1 MSQKTTVD
9 EAFREAPA
17 DFVGI
22 DFRCE
27 AACELGERL
36 TEGAAIAIW
45 PGECGRQRRPDVPKV
60 KSHFHLLH
68 YDQSS
73 PKAISTGRALQ

>member
-1 MSQKTTVD
+1 LRQRSHLVSQKRTTVD
-9 EAFREAPA
+9 EAFREALA

-36 TEGAAIAIW
+36 AEGAAVAIW
-45 PGECGRQRRPDVPKV
+45 PDECGRQRRADLPV
-60 KSHFHLLH
+60 
-68 YDQSS
+68 
-73 PKAISTGRALQ
+73 R